1 MTSGGASGAA
11 GDRAF
16 TPRALALPIAA
27 LVAVMAVLGL
37 QLAFGGGDFVPAAQA
52 DPCSEPA
59 LPAASTDLDQVT
71 QAIVVGGVQDAAC
84 GLGIPREELLL
95 ALPSAS
101 ARAALAQRTG
111 KSEGELLAAV
121 KQGMIDTTARLDRAG
136 RLPKASALVKSNA
149 ADLGLTGLA
158 AQAAEAVPADMI
170 DQFLPT
176 GAVVTRAI
184 EGLDLAELLA
194 STDDAADW
202 EPAIRAAVREA
213 AIAEVRE
220 QILDR
225 VPSSIGDL
233 FGG

>member
-1 MTSGGASGAA
+1 MSGAPSTSNP
-11 GDRAF
+11 GGRGF
-16 TPRALALPIAA
+16 TPRALALPGAA
-27 LVAVMAVLGL
+27 LVVVLAVLGF

-59 LPAASTDLDQVT
+59 SPETTTDLDQIT

-95 ALPSAS
+95 ALPSAT
-101 ARAALAQRTG
+101 ARTDLARRTG
-111 KSEGELLAAV
+111 KTEDELLAAV
-121 KQGMIDTTARLDRAG
+121 KQGMLDTTARLDQAG
-136 RLPKASALVKSNA
+136 KLPKASSLVKSNA

-184 EGLDLAELLA
+184 EGIDLDELLA
-194 STDDAADW
+194 SSEGADDW
-202 EPAIRAAVREA
+202 EPAIRDAVREA
-213 AIAEVRE
+213 AIAEVRQ